1 MGYSPLKHKEY
12 KICGQVDKDIFM
24 EYLNLF
30 KSLGGGYV
38 KGNWQT
44 PSFFFYPELQ
54 VWFMKWSGLSTYRL
68 HWEVP
73 LMHIQ

>member
-44 PSFFFYPELQ
+44 PSFFYYPREKESEELQ
-54 VWFMKWSGLSTYRL
+54 AQLRVIFNKSLDR
-68 HWEVP
+68 
-73 LMHIQ
+73 I